1 MRVLSVIVVVAYF
14 SVQLNAQVIYA
25 LSSMDEIFRIDVG
38 TCLTELVTPLP
49 PLELTD
55 ISFHPNGNLY
65 GLSSNGNLF
74 QIDTITGNVT
84 FLHSLPIEDPDMA
97 IFNALTIRFDGT
109 FYASGTHG
117 DLYTYDLE
125 TDTNE
130 FLGNF
135 GVNIAGDLT
144 FYEGGLYV
152 ATVPRQILLVNTEN
166 PANSSVV
173 INNAPTGNNYLY
185 GLSSVNEDC
194 TNGVTYALSNE
205 NSQLYR
211 VDWDLNLLSPLC
223 LFNIEFFGSA
233 STSEFLQSLEPL
245 QFAST
250 DVTQPSCGL
259 DNGAI
264 SVTASGGT
272 GDLTYAMNG
281 EIFQNEIL
289 AEDLPPG
296 NYTITI
302 TDENSCTIQQTI
314 QLNNSF
320 FLEIIDLSAENTSCG
335 ENNGSIIIV
344 TSGGTGNVA
353 YSVDGSNFQTSGTF
367 ENLVPDEYTVFAI
380 DESNCIVTSDVSIL
394 SSIALTI
401 LDVSTINSDCG
412 ENNGAII
419 LNLQTNS
426 PLDQILV
433 NDQSYPSVDVINNLS
448 CGEYLVTITDENNC
462 SVEEQVTIIQ
472 SECPIYIPNVFSPNN
487 DGINDNF
494 RIYPHPMF
502 KGTLSSLKIFN
513 RWGGLIHE
521 SQISSTGYLEW
532 DGDFKGQ
539 MLGSG
544 VFVYVLEFT
553 TENGDANLIAGDV
566 TLIR

>member
-1 MRVLSVIVVVAYF
+1 MRVLSTIVVVAYF

-38 TCLTELVTPLP
+38 TCSAELVTPLP
-49 PLELTD
+49 PLGLTD
-55 ISFHPNGNLY
+55 ISFHPNGNMY
-65 GLSSNGNLF
+65 GISFDGGLF
-74 QIDTITGNVT
+74 QIDTLTGNVT
-84 FLHSLPIEDPDMA
+84 FLHSLPIEDPELA

-117 DLYTYDLE
+117 DLYTYDLA
-125 TDTNE
+125 TNTNE

-135 GVNIAGDLT
+135 GVGISGDFT
-144 FYEGGLYV
+144 FYEGELYV

-166 PANSSVV
+166 PANSSVA
-173 INNAPTGNNYLY
+173 INNVPAGENYLY

-194 TNGVTYALSNE
+194 TNSVTYALSNE
-205 NSQLYR
+205 NSRLYR

-223 LFNIEFFGSA
+223 FFSMEFFGSA

-245 QFAST
+245 QFTST
-250 DVTQPSCGL
+250 DITQPSCGL
-259 DNGAI
+259 DNGVI
-264 SVTASGGT
+264 SITASGGT
-272 GDLTYAMNG
+272 GDLTSAMNG
-281 EIFQNEIL
+281 EVFQDEIL

-296 NYTITI
+296 NYAITV
-302 TDENSCTIQQTI
+302 TDENNCTIQQAI

-320 FLEIIDLSAENTSCG
+320 FLEIVDLAVENTS
-335 ENNGSIIIV
+335 
-344 TSGGTGNVA
+344 
-353 YSVDGSNFQTSGTF
+353 
-367 ENLVPDEYTVFAI
+367 
-380 DESNCIVTSDVSIL
+380 
-394 SSIALTI
+394 
-401 LDVSTINSDCG
+401 CG

-426 PLDQILV
+426 PLNQILV

-448 CGEYLVTITDENNC
+448 CGEYLVTITDVNNC

-472 SECPIYIPNVFSPNN
+472 SACPIYIPNVFSPNN
-487 DGINDNF
+487 DGVNDTF

-521 SQISSTGYLEW
+521 SQPSSAGYLEW
-532 DGDFKGQ
+532 DGVFKGQ
-539 MLGSG
+539 LLGSG
-544 VFVYVLEFT
+544 VFVYALEFT

>member
-1 MRVLSVIVVVAYF
+1 MRVLSTILIVAYF

-25 LSSMDEIFRIDVG
+25 LSSMDEIFRMDVG
-38 TCLTELVTPLP
+38 TCSAELITPLP
-49 PLELTD
+49 PLGLTD
-55 ISFHPNGNLY
+55 ISFHPNGNMY
-65 GLSSNGNLF
+65 GISFDGGLF
-74 QIDTITGNVT
+74 QIDTLTGNVT
-84 FLHSLPIEDPDMA
+84 FLHSLPIEDPELA

-117 DLYTYDLE
+117 DLYTYNLE

-144 FYEGGLYV
+144 FYEGELYV
-152 ATVPRQILLVNTEN
+152 ATISRQILLVNTEN

-173 INNAPTGNNYLY
+173 INNAPAGENYLY

-194 TNGVTYALSNE
+194 NNGVTYALSNE
-205 NSQLYR
+205 NSRLYR

-223 LFNIEFFGSA
+223 FFSMEFFGSA

-250 DVTQPSCGL
+250 DITQPSCGL

-296 NYTITI
+296 NYAITV
-302 TDENSCTIQQTI
+302 TDENSCTIQQEI

-320 FLEIIDLSAENTSCG
+320 FLEIIDLSVENTSCG
-335 ENNGSIIIV
+335 ENNGGITVV
-344 TSGGTGNVA
+344 TSGGTGSVSF
-353 YSVDGSNFQTSGTF
+353 SVDGSNFQTGSTF
-367 ENLVPDEYTVFAI
+367 ENLVPDEYTVYAI

-394 SSIALTI
+394 SSTGLTI
-401 LDVSTINSDCG
+401 VDASTIDSDCG

-419 LNLQTNS
+419 LNLQTDS
-426 PLDQILV
+426 SLDQILV
-433 NDQSYPSVDVINNLS
+433 NDQSYPSLETINNLS
-448 CGEYLVTITDENNC
+448 CGEYLVTITDVNNC
-462 SVEEQVTIIQ
+462 SAEEQVTIIQ

-487 DGINDNF
+487 DGVNDTF

-521 SQISSTGYLEW
+521 SQISSTGHLEW
-532 DGDFKGQ
+532 DGNFKGQ
-539 MLGSG
+539 LLGSG
-544 VFVYVLEFT
+544 VFVYALEFT

>member
-1 MRVLSVIVVVAYF
+1 MRVLSTILIVAYF

-25 LSSMDEIFRIDVG
+25 LSSMDEIFRMDVG
-38 TCLTELVTPLP
+38 TCSAELITPLP
-49 PLELTD
+49 PLGLTD
-55 ISFHPNGNLY
+55 ISFHPNGNMY
-65 GLSSNGNLF
+65 GISFDGGLF
-74 QIDTITGNVT
+74 QIDTLTGNVT
-84 FLHSLPIEDPDMA
+84 FLHSLPIEDPELA

-144 FYEGGLYV
+144 FYEGELYV
-152 ATVPRQILLVNTEN
+152 ATISRQILLVNTEN

-173 INNAPTGNNYLY
+173 INNAPAGENYLY

-194 TNGVTYALSNE
+194 NNGVTYALSNE
-205 NSQLYR
+205 NSRLYR

-223 LFNIEFFGSA
+223 FFSMEFFGSA

-245 QFAST
+245 QFTST
-250 DVTQPSCGL
+250 DITQPSCGL

-296 NYTITI
+296 NYAITV
-302 TDENSCTIQQTI
+302 TDENSCTIQQEI

-320 FLEIIDLSAENTSCG
+320 FLEIIDLSVENTSCG
-335 ENNGSIIIV
+335 ENNGGITVV
-344 TSGGTGNVA
+344 TSGGTGSVSF
-353 YSVDGSNFQTSGTF
+353 SVDGSNFQTGGTF
-367 ENLVPDEYTVFAI
+367 ENLVPDEYTVYAI

-394 SSIALTI
+394 SSTGLTI
-401 LDVSTINSDCG
+401 VDASTIDSDCG

-419 LNLQTNS
+419 LNLQTDS
-426 PLDQILV
+426 SLDQILV
-433 NDQSYPSVDVINNLS
+433 NDQSYPSLEAINNLS
-448 CGEYLVTITDENNC
+448 CGEYLVTITDANNC
-462 SVEEQVTIIQ
+462 SAKEQVTIIQ

-487 DGINDNF
+487 DGVNDTF

-532 DGDFKGQ
+532 DGNFKGQ
-539 MLGSG
+539 LLGSG
-544 VFVYVLEFT
+544 VFVYALEFT